1 MVWAEMADTFT
12 DSDDFAYLIV
22 QDRRTGQVLTVQD
35 NRAKIDEMARAGQL
49 VIHESL
55 LTKAMKLIGVGA
67 GEAPPATPA
76 N

>member
-1 MVWAEMADTFT
+1 MGRNGRYLPTVTI
-12 DSDDFAYLIV
+12 SAYLIV

-49 VIHESL
+49 VIHESPPYY
-55 LTKAMKLIGVGA
+55 KKLIGVGA